1 MLITEFIYFKYKFSF
16 KYMYWKYFLCDS
28 LICFLRGLIEEERK
42 EERKKGRKKERK
54 EERKKERKTGR
65 KEDRKEGRQEGR
77 KTRRKEGRKAGW
89 CVWLGICVLWVFVCI
104 HIYVHT
110 CMHTFTYAHIYH
122 TCVCTHTFQ
131 FCLPRNFRGINTWVA
146 MNTPGM
152 WAPFLAERK
161 QTFEKWLIPA
171 LGQGK

>member
-1 MLITEFIYFKYKFSF
+1 MYVLKIFSLWLINLFPQRFNRRRKK
-16 KYMYWKYFLCDS
+16 
-28 LICFLRGLIEEERK
+28 GRK
-42 EERKKGRKKERK
+42 EERKKGRQEGRK
-54 EERKKERKTGR
+54 IGR
-65 KEDRKEGRQEGR
+65 KEDRKEGRQAG
-77 KTRRKEGRKAGW
+77 RKEGRKEGRQADVCGW
-89 CVWLGICVLWVFVCI
+89 VYVRYGCLYAFTYMCVHACI
-104 HIYVHT
+104 HLHT
-110 CMHTFTYAHIYH
+110 HIYH
-122 TCVCTHTFQ
+122 TCVCAHTFQ